1 VLLFYC
7 VNVYRGVAMAA
18 TNPAKQRAMRQ
29 ESLRDLLS
37 KQKHLEKAVDN
48 IVKIEQQGASME
60 TNELNA
66 LKYATEARIK
76 LLGKYLPDLKAT
88 EVTGE
93 GGDGLVVSLIK
104 RRFDGVE

>member
-1 VLLFYC
+1 
-7 VNVYRGVAMAA
+7 M
-18 TNPAKQRAMRQ
+18 PI
-29 ESLRDLLS
+29 LS
-37 KQKHLEKAVDN
+37 TLIDN
-48 IVKIEQQGASME
+48 IIKMEKQGASME

-88 EVTGE
+88 EMTGE
-93 GGDGLVVSLIK
+93 GGGDLFVSLIK

>member
-48 IVKIEQQGASME
+48 IVKIEQQGAGME

>member
-1 VLLFYC
+1 
-7 VNVYRGVAMAA
+7 MAA
-18 TNPAKQRAMRQ
+18 TNPAKLRAVRQ
-29 ESLRDLLS
+29 ESLRELLS

-48 IVKIEQQGASME
+48 IIKIEQQGSSME

-88 EVTGE
+88 EMTGE
-93 GGDGLVVSLIK
+93 GGADLIVSVIK
-104 RRFDGVE
+104 KRFDGAE

>member
-1 VLLFYC
+1 
-7 VNVYRGVAMAA
+7 MAA
-18 TNPAKQRAMRQ
+18 NSPAKMRAMRQ

-48 IVKIEQQGASME
+48 IVKIEKEGASME

-93 GGDGLVVSLIK
+93 GGGDLFVSLIK
-104 RRFDGVE
+104 RRFDGIE

>member
-1 VLLFYC
+1 
-7 VNVYRGVAMAA
+7 MAA
-18 TNPAKQRAMRQ
+18 NSPAKMRAMRQ

-48 IVKIEQQGASME
+48 IVKIEKEGASME
-60 TNELNA
+60 ANELNA

-88 EVTGE
+88 EVTGD
-93 GGDGLVVSLIK
+93 GGDDLVVSLIK
-104 RRFDGVE
+104 RRFDGIE

>member
-1 VLLFYC
+1 
-7 VNVYRGVAMAA
+7 MAA
-18 TNPAKQRAMRQ
+18 NSPAKMRAMRQ

-37 KQKHLEKAVDN
+37 KQKHL
-48 IVKIEQQGASME
+48 E

-88 EVTGE
+88 EMTGE
-93 GGDGLVVSLIK
+93 GGGDLFVSLIK

>member
-1 VLLFYC
+1 
-7 VNVYRGVAMAA
+7 MAA
-18 TNPAKQRAMRQ
+18 NSPAKMRAMRQ

-48 IVKIEQQGASME
+48 IVKIEKEGASME

-93 GGDGLVVSLIK
+93 GGSDMIVSVIK
-104 RRFDGVE
+104 RRFDGDN